1 MLFCLNWVIAINKD
15 NSYLLLELFFFILQ
29 VVFDIEM
36 YDFLSQNEN
45 PVK

>member
-1 MLFCLNWVIAINKD
+1 MLFSLNWVIAINKD
-15 NSYLLLELFFFILQ
+15 NYYLLLELFFFILQ